1 MTTDEA
7 MNELRAARADLYEAS
22 SERARL
28 ALSRNRVLAEIGSAN
43 TRISTAR
50 ARVAAARLA
59 LQAALVTNDP
69 APEVPQPP

>member
-28 ALSRNRVLAEIGSAN
+28 ALSRNRVLAEIQSAN
-43 TRISTAR
+43 TRIATAR
-50 ARVAAARLA
+50 TRAADARTA
-59 LQAALVTNDP
+59 LQAALAANDP
-69 APEVPQPP
+69 APEVPQP